1 MTARSTA
8 SRLDPVT
15 RTDKNPT
22 HATDHNVTRLDLT
35 GQDVADPP
43 HLTRTLP
50 DEIGTA
56 EARVAVEVPDR
67 SFRIVT
73 RSEAGVPVLGC
84 AGDLDAVSLRACA
97 TALAAC
103 LPMHPA
109 WIVADLRQA
118 DISRESLAVL
128 TLMRRYVER
137 GGAQLVL
144 VSTDPE
150 QLRILRD
157 ANLAGLYRVG
167 STVPQAIE
175 APGPPSRRR
184 RTATP

>member
-1 MTARSTA
+1 MTARTTS
-8 SRLDPVT
+8 SRRDPVT
-15 RTDKNPT
+15 GTTQDLTRAP
-22 HATDHNVTRLDLT
+22 DHDVTGLDLT
-35 GQDVADPP
+35 GQDVTDRAP
-43 HLTRTLP
+43 LTGALP
-50 DEIGTA
+50 DGIGA
-56 EARVAVEVPDR
+56 DGAGVAVELAEK

-73 RSEAGVPVLGC
+73 RTEAGVPVLAC

-103 LPMHPA
+103 LPSRPA

-118 DISRESLAVL
+118 GICRESLAVL

-157 ANLAGLYRVG
+157 ANVAGLYRVG
-167 STVPQAIE
+167 STVPQAVE
-175 APGPPSRRR
+175 APGPPCRRR
-184 RTATP
+184 RAATP